1 MCYIIYFKKLPQDS
15 QKSFESYPPFRI
27 MVRMIKLRFS
37 SLLFIFFLCFSS
49 FILGWFVAIYI
60 VPGDLLQKKVMEK
73 SQSIHSFVGS
83 DKKNPLTKNEAK
95 RAEIETNK
103 TIPFFEE
110 MRDNILL
117 LFDPYK
123 MDSLMRKNTYLEE
136 KGNYIKDKKKILV
149 KTPFPFSATLNDKN
163 NKDSSQKM
171 NQPKASS
178 DSSSLEEIAPLE
190 PHFKTREE
198 QNDEILQKLQAK
210 YDEKNREQLLQILGD
225 QKFFIMEG
233 KFSFLINVFSEEEKA
248 LDYVKKMKEDYP
260 VWSFLIKAYKDHIRI
275 YLGPFKSKGKALE
288 FKKMISQ
295 PSPFSQ
301 EFLEEIS
308 L

>member
-1 MCYIIYFKKLPQDS
+1 M
-15 QKSFESYPPFRI
+15 
-27 MVRMIKLRFS
+27 
-37 SLLFIFFLCFSS
+37 
-49 FILGWFVAIYI
+49 GWFVAIYI
-60 VPGDLLQKKVMEK
+60 VPGDLLQKKVNQKEMEK

-171 NQPKASS
+171 NQLKASS

-190 PHFKTREE
+190 PHF
-198 QNDEILQKLQAK
+198 
-210 YDEKNREQLLQILGD
+210 
-225 QKFFIMEG
+225 
-233 KFSFLINVFSEEEKA
+233 
-248 LDYVKKMKEDYP
+248 
-260 VWSFLIKAYKDHIRI
+260 
-275 YLGPFKSKGKALE
+275 
-288 FKKMISQ
+288 
-295 PSPFSQ
+295 
-301 EFLEEIS
+301 
-308 L
+308 